1 MADDERVEE
10 SAVEDATVED
20 AAVDDE
26 TVEDAAVDDET
37 VKDATVDDETVVET
51 AAEAAHG
58 VIFSRLGKSTVEDL
72 EVTVTFEEGVLEVEV
87 SVFAP
92 ESDADLEQIADDA
105 ALAAQGAVDELF
117 GTS

>member
-1 MADDERVEE
+1 MADDEGVEE
-10 SAVEDATVED
+10 AAVED
-20 AAVDDE
+20 E
-26 TVEDAAVDDET
+26 TI
-37 VKDATVDDETVVET
+37 DDETVVET

-58 VIFSRLGKSTVEDL
+58 VIFSRLGKSTVADL
-72 EVTVTFEEGVLEVEV
+72 DVTVTFEEGVLEVEV